1 MNLSNDEQMF
11 TILSKGA
18 PDLLDVYKAMKASDV
33 ASDTLIQVCEAIKRA
48 NKTKNPTM
56 VNIHLQNNKVTGV
69 TVSTENDIKDD
80 GSIKDAMRFSG
91 VTEDWLLKGLFLIG
105 NVRNVSRWGKVVYLI
120 QDGQIV
126 KVDQEQGFK
135 LS

>member
-1 MNLSNDEQMF
+1 MNLSNDDQMF

-18 PDLLDVYKAMKASDV
+18 PELLEVYKAMKANDV
-33 ASDTLIQVCEAIKRA
+33 EPKTLIDVCEGIKKA
-48 NKTKNPTM
+48 NKTKKPTS
-56 VNIHLQNNKVTGV
+56 VSIHLQDKKVSGV
-69 TVSTENDIKDD
+69 TT
-80 GSIKDAMRFSG
+80 SIKEENTDTASIQDAMHFSG
-91 VTEDWLLKGLFLIG
+91 ITEDWLLKGLFLIG
-105 NVRNVSRWGKVVYLI
+105 NVRNVSKWGKVVYLI